1 MWHALASMAV
11 VFVFA
16 LMLFAIYE
24 GIFGSDRRASKLDV
38 SWEDLFPEDSEG
50 EA

>member
-16 LMLFAIYE
+16 LMLFAVYE
-24 GIFGSDRRASKLDV
+24 GIFGKHRRFGEFDV
-38 SWEDLFPEDSEG
+38 DWEDLFPDDSEG